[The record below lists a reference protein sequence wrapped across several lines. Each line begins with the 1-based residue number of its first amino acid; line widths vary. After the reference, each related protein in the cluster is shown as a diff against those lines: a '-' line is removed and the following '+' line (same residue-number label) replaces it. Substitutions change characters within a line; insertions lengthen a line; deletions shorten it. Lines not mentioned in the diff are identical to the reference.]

1 MKVDLKTLKAITILY
16 VEDDEMMRVQTV
28 KMFEN
33 LFNKVYI
40 AEDGVIGLD
49 LFRTYGAEIDVV
61 ISDINMPN
69 MDGLEMSKEIRK
81 MNKDIPIIITTA
93 YSDQQNTMS
102 ALNIGV
108 SRYVNKPLKIGELSE
123 TIADLSQKYRKSE
136 NINRIT
142 QQLVKD
148 HRAIKEHTSELQGDY
163 DTMKSQLD
171 MKSFLLDNYV
181 FKINTDKLAVIS
193 DVTSRIESFFG
204 YKKDELIGK
213 EIRVLQSD
221 DTSFSALQ
229 KSLLEATRLKKEI
242 HNVFSMQTKSGKS
255 FDFTVTIV
263 PSYSGDQMVSG
274 YTFYLNIN
282 P

>member
-16 VEDDEMMRVQTV
+16 VEDDEMMRIQTV

-33 LFNKVYI
+33 LFKKVYI
-40 AEDGVIGLD
+40 AEDGLVGLD
-49 LFRTYGAEIDVV
+49 MFKAHGTEIDVV
-61 ISDINMPN
+61 VSDINMPH
-69 MDGLEMSKEIRK
+69 MDGLTMSEEIRK
-81 MNKDIPIIITTA
+81 SNKDIPIIITTA

-102 ALNIGV
+102 ALNLGV

-123 TIADLSQKYRKSE
+123 TIAELSQQYRKTE
-136 NINRIT
+136 NISRIT

-163 DTMKSQLD
+163 DLAKNELD
-171 MKSFLLDNYV
+171 MQSFLLDHYV
-181 FKINTDKLAVIS
+181 FKIVTDKLALIK
-193 DVTSRIESFFG
+193 DITSRVESFFG

-213 EIRVLQSD
+213 EIRILQSD

-242 HNVFSMQTKSGKS
+242 HNIFSMQVRSGKTY
-255 FDFTVTIV
+255 DFTVTIV
-263 PSYSGDQMVSG
+263 PSYSEDQMVSG